1 MKSKNVVRYLL
12 VVALGVNLGLSLVLA
27 QATAGVTKAPTT
39 AVAYTALSS
48 DHYDNAGDF
57 YEGLAAV
64 KIKNQWGFIDRSG
77 TLVIAPQ
84 FNPWQGQFNGFFSDG
99 LVAINLTSG
108 KKSGVDGNDPVSV
121 RWGFADHR
129 GKIVIQ
135 PQFIGNY
142 YSPPHFVDGLAVI
155 GGNFVGTTVAT
166 FGLNTKYGYIN
177 KTGSF
182 AIAQKFDEAYDFSDG
197 LASVRID
204 KKYGF
209 IDHSGKLVIAAMYD
223 GPSFFKDGLAIVE
236 TKTGSIVIDHQN
248 KKVLEQAYQ
257 GLSPFYEGLARF
269 YEQGKVG
276 FIDLQGH
283 VKIKPQFMFSSE
295 KNERLMYFSE
305 GLCQFEQVK
314 QMDEDANGRMTT
326 KFGYFNREGKIVI
339 EAKFDYAGPFKNGV
353 AVVAQSGNYGY
364 ISKNGKFLIAPIF
377 ANVGY
382 FTDGI
387 ARVSGGAAFGDY
399 KYRFIK
405 LSH

>member
-1 MKSKNVVRYLL
+1 MQRHSAIRHLL
-12 VVALGVNLGLSLVLA
+12 IAAIGLGLGQLMA
-27 QATAGVTKAPTT
+27 QAQTT
-39 AVAYTALSS
+39 GLAKKPRVQALAYSALSTES
-48 DHYDNAGDF
+48 YVNAGDF

-77 TLVIAPQ
+77 KLVIAPQ

-99 LVAINLTSG
+99 LVAVNLTSG
-108 KKSGVDGNDPVSV
+108 KKSGVDGNDPVGV
-121 RWGFADHR
+121 RWGFADHS
-129 GKIVIQ
+129 GKIVIK

-155 GGNFVGTTVAT
+155 AGNFVGTTVAT

-182 AIAQKFDEAYDFSDG
+182 VIPQKFDEAYDFSDG

-209 IDHSGKLVIAAMYD
+209 IDKTGKLVIAAMYD

-236 TKTGSIVIDHQN
+236 TSQASYVIDHQN
-248 KKVLEQAYQ
+248 KRVLAQGYQ

-305 GLCQFEQVK
+305 GLCPFEQLK
-314 QMDEDANGRMTT
+314 QLGDEANGHLST
-326 KFGYFNREGKIVI
+326 KFG
-339 EAKFDYAGPFKNGV
+339 
-353 AVVAQSGNYGY
+353 
-364 ISKNGKFLIAPIF
+364 
-377 ANVGY
+377 
-382 FTDGI
+382 
-387 ARVSGGAAFGDY
+387 
-399 KYRFIK
+399 
-405 LSH
+405 